1 MNVMELALGYDKG
14 RNYTGL
20 FFEDQSFSNIK
31 ISEEARCFAQGL
43 QSIGLKP
50 SDIVA
55 TVLPNCEEILTV
67 YEGVLH
73 YGGRGWRK
81 DQIALGER

>member
-14 RNYTGL
+14 RDYTGL

-31 ISEEARCFAQGL
+31 ISEEARRFAQGL

-50 SDIVA
+50 GASIVMPVK
-55 TVLPNCEEILTV
+55 TGIQNIMSS
-67 YEGVLH
+67 
-73 YGGRGWRK
+73 
-81 DQIALGER
+81 